1 VSLSK
6 KGVSDIDVS
15 GKRVLVRVDF
25 NVPLDEG
32 EVADDMRIRASLPT
46 IRYLRQEKARIIL
59 CSHLGRPKGEV
70 VEKLRLD
77 PVAQR
82 LADLLDTEVKKA
94 DDCVGQEAEQAA
106 EGLDPGEVLLLE
118 NTRFH
123 PGEKANDPEF
133 ARLLASLAEVYVND
147 AFAAAHRAHASTE
160 GVAHLLP
167 AVAGFLMKREV
178 EALQP
183 VRDAPEQPFILILGG
198 AKVADKIGA
207 IRHFMHHTHFLLVG
221 GGMASTLLRAQGF
234 EMAESLVEEES
245 LDTAR
250 RILSEADKTLVLPE
264 DVVIAD
270 GLSADVNHRVID
282 VGNVPSG
289 WQIVDVG
296 PETIDLFEDSLQG
309 ARTVVWNGPVGVFE
323 IEPFGQGTF
332 SLARILSR
340 LDATTIVGGG
350 DTAAAVHQAGVAEKM
365 THVSTGGGAFLA
377 FIEGE
382 ELPGLAALDDK

>member
-198 AKVADKIGA
+198 AKVADKIGV

>member
-1 VSLSK
+1 MSLNK
-6 KGVSDIDVS
+6 KTISDVDVS

-32 EVADDMRIRASLPT
+32 AVADDTRIRASLPT
-46 IRYLRQEKARIIL
+46 IQYLQRQGARIIL
-59 CSHLGRPKGEV
+59 CSHLGRPKGKV
-70 VEKLRLD
+70 VEELRLG

-94 DDCVGQEAEQAA
+94 DDCVGEEAEQAA
-106 EGLDPGEVLLLE
+106 ESLGPAEVLLLE

-123 PGEKANDPEF
+123 SGEKANDPEF
-133 ARLLASLAEVYVND
+133 ARRLAGLAEIYVND

-167 AVAGFLMKREV
+167 AVAGFLMKKEV

-198 AKVADKIGA
+198 AKVSDKIGV
-207 IRHFMHHTHFLLVG
+207 IQHFMHHARFLLIG
-221 GGMASTLLRAQGF
+221 GGMGSTLLRAQGF
-234 EMAESLVEEES
+234 EMAESLVEEKS

-270 GLSADVNHRVID
+270 QLSANASRRVMQVGDV
-282 VGNVPSG
+282 PAG

-296 PETIDLFEDSLQG
+296 PETIDLFEDRLQD
-309 ARTVVWNGPVGVFE
+309 AQTVVWNGPVGVFE
-323 IEPFGQGTF
+323 IEPFAQGTF

-350 DTAAAVHQAGVAEKM
+350 DTAAAVHQAGFTEEM

-377 FIEGE
+377 FIQGE
-382 ELPGLAALDDK
+382 ELPGLAALQDR

>member
-133 ARLLASLAEVYVND
+133 ARLLAS
-147 AFAAAHRAHASTE
+147 
-160 GVAHLLP
+160 
-167 AVAGFLMKREV
+167 VAGFLMKREV

-198 AKVADKIGA
+198 AKVADKIGV